1 VFVSRPGKPLAPGRA
16 AYYQGSPFDQ
26 YEPWMTVTDLA
37 PASPI
42 IGIDIGG
49 TAVKLGL
56 VSKLGEIISRRTI
69 PFRTDWSFEA
79 CAAAIGDEV
88 AALLVDSEP
97 AAIGIGIPAY
107 PHPETGALMAPV
119 PNVPPLA
126 TGSLKAAF
134 AVRFR
139 LPVMVGNDGVCA
151 AQAELDFGAGR
162 AFRRF
167 AVLTLG
173 TGIGGAIIID
183 RRVIDGPHGL
193 PPEIGA
199 ISLDPSRTD
208 VPDVVPGAFE
218 YLASAAALLRRYQQ
232 LAGDQA
238 VTTPRE
244 IFDRAKEGEALA
256 LQVVDEN
263 GRWIAQVVGILSNL
277 LNLEAVILGGGLSH
291 AGPFLLEQVERHAK
305 HFYWAPFGRPP
316 KLLLAERGND
326 AGIIG
331 AAAIGF
337 AGLAERR

>member
-1 VFVSRPGKPLAPGRA
+1 MQLAYLRS
-16 AYYQGSPFDQ
+16 QQ
-26 YEPWMTVTDLA
+26 TV
-37 PASPI
+37 
-42 IGIDIGG
+42 IGVDIGG

-56 VSKLGEIISRRTI
+56 VSAAGEIIARRTI
-69 PFRTDWSFEA
+69 PFRTDWDFGA

-88 AALLVDSEP
+88 AALIAEGSGVT
-97 AAIGIGIPAY
+97 AIGIGLPAY
-107 PHPETGALMAPV
+107 PDPETGALMQPV
-119 PNVPPLA
+119 PNVPALA

-134 AVRFR
+134 AARFG
-139 LPVMVGNDGVCA
+139 LPVMIGNDGVCA

-167 AVLTLG
+167 AVVTLG
-173 TGIGGAIIID
+173 TGIGGAVIID
-183 RRVIDGPHGL
+183 GRLIDGPHGL

-208 VPDVVPGAFE
+208 VQDVVPGAFE

-232 LAGDQA
+232 LAGTEE
-238 VTTPRE
+238 VKTPRE
-244 IFDRAKEGEALA
+244 IFDRAKAGEALA

-263 GRWIAQVVGILSNL
+263 GRWIAQVVGILSNI
-277 LNLEAVILGGGLSH
+277 LNLEAVIIGGGLSH
-291 AGPFLLEQVERHAK
+291 AGPFLLEQIERHAR

-316 KLLLAERGND
+316 ELLLAELGND

-337 AGLAERR
+337 AALAR

>member
-1 VFVSRPGKPLAPGRA
+1 MQHR
-16 AYYQGSPFDQ
+16 
-26 YEPWMTVTDLA
+26 M
-37 PASPI
+37 
-42 IGIDIGG
+42 IGVDIGG
-49 TAVKLGL
+49 SAVKLGL
-56 VSKLGEIISRRTI
+56 VTAQGQIIARRDI
-69 PFRTDWSFEA
+69 PFRTDWSFAE

-88 AALLVDSEP
+88 AVLMAGGADV
-97 AAIGIGIPAY
+97 AGIGIGVPAY

-126 TGSLKAAF
+126 TGSLKSAF
-134 AVRFR
+134 AERFG
-139 LPVMVGNDGVCA
+139 LPVTVGNDGVCA
-151 AQAELDFGAGR
+151 AQAELEFGAGR

-173 TGIGGAIIID
+173 TGIGGAI
-183 RRVIDGPHGL
+183 VIDGRLIDGPNGL

-208 VPDVVPGAFE
+208 VQDVVPGAFE
-218 YLASAAALLRRYQQ
+218 YLASAAALLRRYQD
-232 LAGDQA
+232 LAGSLD

-244 IFDRAKEGEALA
+244 VFDRAKAGEALA
-256 LQVVDEN
+256 LRVVDED
-263 GRWIAQVVGILSNL
+263 GRWIAQVVGILSNI

-316 KLLLAERGND
+316 QLLLAELGND

-337 AGLAERR
+337 AAYGG

>member
-1 VFVSRPGKPLAPGRA
+1 MDAAKRA
-16 AYYQGSPFDQ
+16 MVG
-26 YEPWMTVTDLA
+26 V
-37 PASPI
+37 
-42 IGIDIGG
+42 DIGG

-56 VSKLGEIISRRTI
+56 VDEAGQILARRTI
-69 PFRTDWSFEA
+69 PFVTDWTFAE
-79 CAAAIGDEV
+79 CAAAVGDEV
-88 AALLVDSEP
+88 AALITQSP
-97 AAIGIGIPAY
+97 AVSGIGIGVPAY

-126 TGSLKAAF
+126 EGSLKMAF
-134 AVRFR
+134 ADRFG
-139 LPVMVGNDGVCA
+139 LPVTVGNDGVCA

-173 TGIGGAIIID
+173 TGIGGAI
-183 RRVIDGPHGL
+183 VIDGRLIDGPNGL

-208 VPDVVPGAFE
+208 VQDVVPGAFE

-232 LAGDQA
+232 LAQSDA

-244 IFDRAKEGEALA
+244 VFDRAKAGEALA
-256 LQVVDEN
+256 LRVVDEN

-291 AGPFLLEQVERHAK
+291 AGDFLLQQVTRHAP

-316 KLLLAERGND
+316 QLLLAELGND

-337 AGLAERR
+337 SGSRRAV